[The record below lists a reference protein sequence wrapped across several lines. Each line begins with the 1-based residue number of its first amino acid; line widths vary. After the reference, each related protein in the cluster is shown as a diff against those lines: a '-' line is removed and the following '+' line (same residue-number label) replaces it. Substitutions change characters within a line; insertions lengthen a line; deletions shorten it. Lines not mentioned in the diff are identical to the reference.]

1 MDQVSNVKK
10 FLDFLGAAEGADYN
24 VITGGGRFNSFDKH
38 PGIVGMVTQHGPST
52 AAGKYQITKTTYD
65 DVAPKLGI
73 TDFSPQSQDRIALE
87 LIRRNGALEDVR
99 SGNFGA
105 AISKIG
111 GTWASMPSSQ
121 YAGPKRSNEWVS
133 KFFGGQITPTVA
145 SAPPSL
151 QNQTQGSIVPQ
162 TSVSAVDLAFKEA
175 QDDAK
180 YGGIVNQV
188 RNLPEAVSLGF
199 QTQNSVYNFLVD
211 QNMQQVD
218 RDFRYTK
225 DIVQKATEGVPQD
238 YHGYILSG
246 VSQEDV
252 YRRKARVDES
262 LKKQQELSAMG
273 AVGVVG
279 TLTGSL
285 VDLPTLVGFI
295 PGLGTAT
302 VVSKTNRLK
311 NALVTGMAMAGGNVA
326 GEAALAKYKPLASE
340 NDLYWAAAAGLA
352 FGLPM
357 GAMAKT
363 GGRAASTFTDEV
375 TDLARFGQK
384 ELTKLNIKEIE
395 EAGLTLTEK
404 GRKTLDPQYRQE
416 QVAKAEIEAIRQE
429 AKSIPT
435 YERTAAYTDFV
446 PTNSGGKP
454 YQAGSTRQA
463 LEQLSKNT
471 DEVISKLASRLLEQ
485 LSDDIPFYVV
495 PKSTKALKGRAGVYY
510 HDSHSVL
517 VSKEAKDTTRVHE
530 IAHALTVHKLEYG
543 KLNPETAH
551 GKLYQEFNSLY
562 ETALAEA
569 KKQGFESYYL
579 SNIREF
585 AAGLYGGA
593 AAKPMVD
600 FLSKIKTEKGSLL
613 SEFVD
618 SLRKLLGF
626 DAEEANLFLKALDV
640 SDRLIDEKLNVKL
653 DKGAGRG
660 EKSFSMDDP
669 DYLPEAGEKVGFT
682 SYGPGLENFFARE
695 WVPQEARDIFA
706 KLAGSTTGYKN
717 HAVVSQ
723 SAWDQTLALGDGWI
737 TKLDKSFKPQFNQY
751 FQELMEKG
759 EATRWDRAKVFD
771 TWERQVGNYIRGVE
785 AEYHPSVIKVGNDTR
800 ALLKEAVDHINNP
813 AKFNGG
819 VKRGLTQVEEVDELG
834 VKTLSDPL
842 PYNDNYLPR
851 HPDVAKFNSMTAQFG
866 AETVQKF
873 FGNVFKAA
881 NPDAA
886 DNVAQRFGKWYFNNL
901 QDAKLNR
908 VNDNLENMLRGA
920 DRESLRESFIRNG
933 LMTENQ
939 ADELLSVMF
948 PKRDKANPLT
958 RNLKSRSSLNETY
971 TEEIV
976 MADGSRHMMTL
987 NDFIDTR
994 TFDVLEAYFR
1004 RTAGTVSLANQ
1015 LDVYKAADID
1025 RLIKNATEQQFGSSL
1040 STDRLGKL
1048 RENLNFTFDR
1058 ILGRPVEE
1066 FSTGNKLLE
1075 MWRALNVTR
1084 LMGGAVY
1091 NQVQELSQII
1101 GSLGWKTTL
1110 KAIPELKVMVRDAK
1124 TGKVAN
1130 EMLDQLENLTGGA
1143 GSDLL
1148 RRTDFSP
1155 RDDWVRQRGDTP
1167 LNQWLDR
1174 ADNLMANSASGVLKY
1189 TGMTGVMIQQ
1199 KRIHAIAMINHF
1211 VDSATGRA
1219 KLAFSKERLAW
1230 MGLDETDTQK
1240 VLDGI
1245 KTYHTPQAGSKIG
1258 KVDFEKWQA
1267 SDPETYAK
1275 FIVAYQREARRVVQ
1289 ENDLAAMV
1297 PIMGKGWGQTLF
1309 QFMNFSM
1316 QGWNKS
1322 MMFAM
1327 NHRDY
1332 QTLSTVLHGSMFAA
1346 ATYIARTNASMVGM
1360 SEAERQEF
1368 AEKRL
1373 SNKQIVANSIGRIAQ
1388 VSLLPVMIDSTIAP
1402 VPIFSGAR
1410 TTSNVTD
1417 FIGSNPTLSAISTAL
1432 AMPRKLALASAS
1444 EDVQVSEKDVRNW
1457 MKLLPMNN
1465 VVGISNV
1472 LNSIAADYPN
1482 TDKQE

>member
-1 MDQVSNVKK
+1 MDSVSNVKK

-24 VITGGGRFNSFDKH
+24 VITGGGRFSSYDKH
-38 PGIVGMVTQHGPST
+38 PGIVGMVTKEGPST

-73 TDFSPQSQDRIALE
+73 TDFSPQSQDKIALE
-87 LIRRNGALEDVR
+87 LIRRNGALADVQ
-99 SGNFGA
+99 SGNFEA
-105 AISKIG
+105 AVSKLG
-111 GTWASMPSSQ
+111 GTWASLPSSPYSQ
-121 YAGPKRSNEWVS
+121 AKRSPEWVA
-133 KFFGGQITPTVA
+133 KFFGGQITSKVV
-145 SAPPSL
+145 PPP
-151 QNQTQGSIVPQ
+151 QMEGNTIGSIVPQ
-162 TSVSAVDLAFKEA
+162 SSIGASQLALQEA

-188 RNLPEAVSLGF
+188 KNLPDAIGLGF
-199 QTQNSVYNFLVD
+199 QTQNGVYNFIVD

-218 RDFRYTK
+218 QNFRYTK
-225 DIVQKATEGVPQD
+225 DIVQKATENIPPD

-252 YRRKARVDES
+252 FRRKAKTEES
-262 LKKQQELSAMG
+262 LAKQRELASMG

-295 PGLGTAT
+295 PGLGTAS

-311 NALVTGMAMAGGNVA
+311 NALATGLAFAGGNVA
-326 GEAALAKYKPLASE
+326 GEAALQRYRPLATDD
-340 NDLYWAAAAGLA
+340 DLYFAAAAGLA

-357 GAMAKT
+357 GALAKT
-363 GGRAASTFTDEV
+363 GGRMAGNIADEV
-375 TDLARFGQK
+375 NDLARFGQK
-384 ELTKLNIKEIE
+384 ELTKIQIKEIE
-395 EAGLTLTEK
+395 DAGLQITEK
-404 GRKTLDPQYRQE
+404 GKKTLDPQYRQE
-416 QVAKAEIEAIRQE
+416 QIQKAEIDAIRQE
-429 AKSIPT
+429 AKNIPT
-435 YERTAAYTDFV
+435 YERTAAHTDFI
-446 PTNSGGKP
+446 PQNSGGKP
-454 YQAGSTRQA
+454 YQAGSTREA
-463 LEQLSKNT
+463 LETLTKNT
-471 DEVISKLASRLLEQ
+471 DPVISKLASRLLEQ
-485 LSDDIPFYVV
+485 LSDDIPFYVL
-495 PKSTKALKGRAGVYY
+495 PKSARGLQGRPGVYY
-510 HDSHSVL
+510 HDSHSIL
-517 VSKEAKDTTRVHE
+517 VSREASDTTRVHE

-551 GKLYQEFNSLY
+551 GKLYLEFDGIY
-562 ETALAEA
+562 QAALAEA
-569 KKQGFESYYL
+569 KKQGFDSYYL
-579 SNIREF
+579 KNIREF

-593 AAKPMVD
+593 SAKPMVD
-600 FLSKIKTEKGSLL
+600 FLSSIKTEKGSLL
-613 SEFVD
+613 TEFVD
-618 SLRKLLGF
+618 SLRRLLGF
-626 DAEEANLFLKALDV
+626 DAEEANLYLKALNI
-640 SDRLIDEKLNVKL
+640 SDQLIDEKLNVKL
-653 DKGAGRG
+653 TKTGNRG

-669 DYLPEAGEKVGFT
+669 DYLPDDAGKVGYT
-682 SYGPGLENFFARE
+682 AYGPGLENFFARE
-695 WVPQEARDIFA
+695 WVPQQARDVFA

-717 HAVVSQ
+717 HAVVTQ

-751 FQELMEKG
+751 FQEMMEKG
-759 EATRWDRAKVFD
+759 EATRWDRAKVFG
-771 TWERQVGNYIRGVE
+771 TWEKQVGNYVRGVE
-785 AEYHPSVIKVGNDTR
+785 ADYPPSVIKVGNDVR
-800 ALLKEAVDHINNP
+800 SLLKEAVDHINNP

-866 AETVQKF
+866 ADTVRKF
-873 FGNVFKAA
+873 FGNAFKAA
-881 NPDAA
+881 NPDVDAK
-886 DNVAQRFGKWYFNNL
+886 VAERFGKWYFNNL

-920 DRESLRESFIRNG
+920 DREGLRESFIRNG
-933 LMTENQ
+933 LMTEDQ

-948 PKRDKANPLT
+948 PKKDRANPLT
-958 RNLKSRSSLNETY
+958 RNLKSRSSIDETF

-976 MADGSRHMMTL
+976 MADGSRHLMTL

-994 TFDVLEAYFR
+994 TFDVLEAYLR

-1025 RLIKNATEQQFGSSL
+1025 RIIKNATGQEFGTAL
-1040 STDRLGKL
+1040 SNDRLNKL

-1110 KAIPELKVMVRDAK
+1110 KAIPELRAMVRDAK

-1148 RRTDFSP
+1148 RRTDINP
-1155 RDDWVRQRGDTP
+1155 RDDWVRQRGDTA

-1174 ADNLMANSASGVLKY
+1174 ADNVMSNSASGVLKY

-1199 KRIHAIAMINHF
+1199 KRIHSIAMINHF
-1211 VDSATGRA
+1211 VDSAMGKA

-1230 MGLDETDTQK
+1230 MGLDEADTQK

-1245 KTYHTPQAGSKIG
+1245 KTYHSPKKDSKVG
-1258 KVDFEKWQA
+1258 TVDFEKWQA

-1275 FIVAYQREARRVVQ
+1275 FIVAYQRESRRVVQ
-1289 ENDLAAMV
+1289 ENDLASMI

-1322 MMFAM
+1322 LMFAM

-1346 ATYIARTNASMVGM
+1346 ATYITRTNAQMLGM
-1360 SEAERQEF
+1360 SDAERQEF

-1373 SNKQIVANSIGRIAQ
+1373 STKQIVANSIGRIAQ

-1444 EDVQVSEKDVRNW
+1444 DDVQVSEKDVRNW

-1465 VVGISNV
+1465 VVGITNV